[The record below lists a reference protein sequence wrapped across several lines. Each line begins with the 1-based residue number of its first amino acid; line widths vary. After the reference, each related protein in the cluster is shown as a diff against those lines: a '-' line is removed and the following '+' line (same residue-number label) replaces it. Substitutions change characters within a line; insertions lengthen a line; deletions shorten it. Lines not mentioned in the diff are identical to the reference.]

1 MEEQLAQIRSQLPAL
16 TAGTYLNTGTAGPL
30 ALATQKAI
38 LAGLEKELASG
49 RAEIGG
55 FLEMMSALADLRTEL
70 AQVLAASPEEIA
82 LTHNTTEGM
91 NIATFGLDYRP
102 GDEVVTTSIEHEGG
116 LLPLYQLHHRQG
128 VKVKF
133 AQVGLGEPQAVLDAL
148 AQTITTKTR
157 LVVVSHVS
165 YSTGAALPLTEIV
178 NLAHSR
184 GALVLADGAQSVGA
198 IPLDLP
204 ASGVDFYAFPGHKW
218 LMGPEGTGGL
228 YVRRDRIAELEPTF
242 IGFFGID
249 PASYRADDP
258 QGYTLAAGAQRYEV
272 GTIFRPGIAGFLAG
286 LRWLHQEVGFELI
299 YSRIKNLAEF
309 TLPRIA
315 ELPGAQ
321 VLTPASAHAGLINF
335 HLAGQE
341 PAAVVEAMKQA
352 GHIIRYVPDNGSLR
366 ISTGFY
372 NTESEIESCLADL
385 EKLLG

>member
-55 FLEMMSALADLRTEL
+55 FLEMMAALADLRAEL
-70 AQVLAASPEEIA
+70 ARVVAASPEEIA

-249 PASYRADDP
+249 PASYGACDP
-258 QGYTLAAGAQRYEV
+258 HRFALVPGANRYEV
-272 GTIFRPGIAGFLAG
+272 GTIFRPGIAGAQLA
-286 LRWLHQEVGFELI
+286 RA
-299 YSRIKNLAEF
+299 SRGPSLAE
-309 TLPRIA
+309 
-315 ELPGAQ
+315 
-321 VLTPASAHAGLINF
+321 AG
-335 HLAGQE
+335 
-341 PAAVVEAMKQA
+341 
-352 GHIIRYVPDNGSLR
+352 
-366 ISTGFY
+366 
-372 NTESEIESCLADL
+372 SER
-385 EKLLG
+385 